1 MEKLVNQLCN
11 DIIKIS
17 EENNL
22 SLKETIKLMEDT
34 MTLVL
39 DTLVCQKENCT
50 PEKRYVLKFEG
61 YLEEY
66 SRSKM
71 AYSLERASQ
80 SAGNRAYMNASDI
93 DLVISDVEK
102 HFENRVVIRSIEL
115 RRWVKEALEKNGY
128 DFVLEAYAG

>member
-80 SAGNRAYMNASDI
+80 SAGNRAYMNTSDI

-128 DFVLEAYAG
+128 DFVLEAFAG